1 MQSIFIANV
10 RHHACDV
17 QLAFS
22 FYPETDD
29 IVAAYIAEMEATE
42 EEAEDAEVL
51 SIVES
56 YVQTQPVESFAR
68 WARTRTKTHDFQDAL
83 LAFGDPDADTSE
95 WSHVLE
101 YESGVI
107 VALKSGEYYTHVGT
121 REYTGDLATVE
132 RRLWEDHASHELR
145 I

>member
-1 MQSIFIANV
+1 MQSIYIANV

-22 FYPETDD
+22 FPPDHDD
-29 IVAAYIAEMEATE
+29 IVAAYIAVMEATE

-51 SIVES
+51 SVVES
-56 YVQTQPVESFAR
+56 YVQTQPVANFAR
-68 WARTRTKTHDFQDAL
+68 WVRTRSVSDNFRDAR
-83 LAFGDPDADTSE
+83 LAFGDLDADCDE
-95 WSHVLE
+95 WDHVLQ

-107 VALKSGEYYTHVGT
+107 VALKSGEFYTHVGT

-132 RRLWEDHASHELR
+132 RRLWEDHASHEFR
-145 I
+145 V